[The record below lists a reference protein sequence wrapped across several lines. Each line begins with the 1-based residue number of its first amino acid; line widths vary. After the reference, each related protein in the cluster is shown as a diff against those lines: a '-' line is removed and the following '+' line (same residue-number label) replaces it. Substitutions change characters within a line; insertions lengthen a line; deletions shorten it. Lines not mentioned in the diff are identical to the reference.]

1 MGQGVMEGS
10 TKNKMCNANGINYKS
25 ALVFFL
31 IFLSI
36 IHVSLAQS
44 DNYWSWTF
52 NTPSMLVA
60 GSVVGGSAGPSAI
73 YYNPALI
80 NQEQVPSLTL
90 SANLLSLQSFKA
102 NNIAG
107 EGIDADKLIFKI
119 QPRFLSYILPSKNE
133 RFGLSAAILSPDSE
147 EIEFTIQHFDEL
159 DIIKRTEGMETY
171 SGHLK
176 YSRRYDDTW
185 VGFGA
190 SYKLS
195 DQFYVG
201 VSSFLSIKVL
211 KYQYERSAQAYQKG
225 DSVAVGQNTE
235 AKYIAKTSFKEEMKY
250 WDLSF
255 VFKGGAQYKSENEQ
269 WNIGANITF
278 PNIQFI
284 GQADVRKS
292 RSRSNVYDDSENS
305 FTSNENVIELEE
317 DGRTK
322 VKTPFSTAL
331 GIQYISKSRKNSISF
346 TFEYFHDI
354 DPYSLIDLPS
364 EKDFLSYTHSAN
376 SVTNVGFG
384 FKQYISPSFIMMG
397 GFRTDFTSGRK
408 DEIRFIDDSFKIN
421 EIHMDKYHITVGP
434 VLKISRF
441 NVITG
446 IQYSFGRNSDLDPL
460 VNYADPIE
468 YIPQTRQSLE
478 GLRLNEASASLN
490 EISLFLGLTV
500 NLNKEKI

>member
-1 MGQGVMEGS
+1 MENS
-10 TKNKMCNANGINYKS
+10 TKNKETNADGINSKS
-25 ALVFFL
+25 ALVFFVV
-31 IFLSI
+31 FFSI
-36 IHVSLAQS
+36 ISVSLAQS

-60 GSVVGGSAGPSAI
+60 GSVVGGGAGPSAI
-73 YYNPALI
+73 FYNPALI
-80 NQEQVPSLTL
+80 NHEQVPSLTL
-90 SANLLSLQSFKA
+90 SANLISLQSFKA

-159 DIIKRTEGMETY
+159 DIIERTQGMETY
-171 SGHLK
+171 EGYLK

-195 DQFYVG
+195 DKFYVG

-211 KYQYERSAQAYQKG
+211 KYQYERSAQAYQQG
-225 DSVAVGQNTE
+225 DSVVVGQNTE
-235 AKYIAKTSFKEEMKY
+235 ARYIAESSYKEEMKY

-269 WNIGANITF
+269 LHIGANITF
-278 PNIQFI
+278 PNIRFI
-284 GQADVRKS
+284 GQADIRKS
-292 RSRSNVYDDSENS
+292 RSRSNVYDNS
-305 FTSNENVIELEE
+305 VNAFTSNENIIDFEE

-331 GIQYISKSRKNSISF
+331 GIQYITKSKKNSISF

-376 SVTNVGFG
+376 SVTNAGFG
-384 FKQYISPSFIMMG
+384 FKQYISPSFMMMG

-408 DEIRFIDDSFKIN
+408 DEIRYLDDSFKIN

-434 VLKISRF
+434 VLKIKRF

-446 IQYSFGRNSDLDPL
+446 IQYTFGSNSDLDPL

-468 YIPQTRQSLE
+468 YIPQTRLSLE
-478 GLRLNEASASLN
+478 GTRQNQASATFN

-500 NLNKEKI
+500 NLDKKKEE

>member
-1 MGQGVMEGS
+1 MKEAIKIESYQ
-10 TKNKMCNANGINYKS
+10 TNTFDYKS
-25 ALVFFL
+25 ILFFL
-31 IFLSI
+31 IVLFSI
-36 IHVSLAQS
+36 IQVSLAQS

-52 NTPSMLVA
+52 NTPSMLIG
-60 GSVVGGSAGPSAI
+60 GSVVGGSAGPSAVF
-73 YYNPALI
+73 YNPALI
-80 NQEQVPSLTL
+80 NHEQVPSLTL
-90 SANLLSLQSFKA
+90 SANLLSIQSFKA

-107 EGIDADKLIFKI
+107 EGIDADKLIFKV

-133 RFGLSAAILSPDSE
+133 RFGLSAAILSPDSQ
-147 EIEFTIQHFDEL
+147 EIEYTIQHFDEL
-159 DIIKRTEGMETY
+159 DIIKRTQGMETY
-171 SGHLK
+171 SGYIN

-195 DQFYVG
+195 DKFYVG

-211 KYQYERSAQAYQKG
+211 KYQYERSAQAYQLG
-225 DSVAVGQNTE
+225 DSVVVGQNSE
-235 AKYIAKTSFKEEMKY
+235 AKYIAESSYKEEMKY

-269 WNIGANITF
+269 LRIGANITF
-278 PNIQFI
+278 PNIRFI
-284 GQADVRKS
+284 GQADVRKN

-305 FTSNENVIELEE
+305 FTSNENLIEFEE

-331 GIQYISKSRKNSISF
+331 GIQYFTKSRKNSISF
-346 TFEYFHDI
+346 TIEYFHDI
-354 DPYSLIDLPS
+354 DPYSIIDLPP
-364 EKDFLSYTHSAN
+364 EKDFLSYSHSAN
-376 SVTNVGFG
+376 SVTNAGFG

-408 DEIRFIDDSFKIN
+408 DDIRFINDSFKIN
-421 EIHMDKYHITVGP
+421 QIHMDKYHITVGP
-434 VLKISRF
+434 VLKIKRF
-441 NVITG
+441 DVITG
-446 IQYSFGRNSDLDPL
+446 IQYTFGRNSDLDPL
-460 VNYADPIE
+460 VNYADPVE

-478 GLRLNEASASLN
+478 GIRQNEASASLN

-500 NLNKEKI
+500 NLNK